1 MDINESAHPSTGA
14 TPPEQGAT
22 GYALYAPDAGRPQ
35 QTPWFRKT
43 WVLVTAAAV
52 VVIGVGAAILLATR
66 GGGDAIGAPVTAT
79 PTPLSESASPSPSAV
94 PFSLLDDG
102 IADGEYPDAAP
113 SPGDAYPAALAM
125 EDWVWDKVGPMWT
138 LVSVSPI
145 DRNQNESSTAVIYL
159 ASPEGVLFD
168 LVHVREPAGPV
179 RVVSWI
185 EDRKQARIET
195 TAIYDDGATT
205 GELVDLVTGSV
216 TAESFPMS
224 TGTSAGERSV
234 GTNTENTE
242 LWIATDK
249 AYAES
254 RFEWWSADLG
264 WQRVAQDADL
274 VPWVVET
281 SPTGNVAVAEIYD
294 ASASGF
300 ASPRSGVPGQPNL
313 VVLDFHTR
321 STSVVSPVYEMSGG
335 WCNLAAVTR
344 EGDPVLGCY
353 PADYSSY
360 GYYIAKDGERLA
372 ETDASNL
379 ALAFAITSQQSVVDP
394 VSGLE
399 FVSRTDDSAA
409 YEVKMDVDGTSTTL
423 LAAGNQLP
431 FTGIPSPRTTVAA
444 PGVILVRGGGV
455 CALVDTE
462 NTVVSL
468 PVSLDIDGQ
477 INCVGYGLGGDTP
490 LPFSYY
496 D

>member
-1 MDINESAHPSTGA
+1 MDVNETAHPSTGT
-14 TPPEQGAT
+14 TPPEQGAM
-22 GYALYAPDAGRPQ
+22 GQALYAPVAGQ
-35 QTPWFRKT
+35 QGQTPWFLKT
-43 WVLVTAAAV
+43 WVLVAAVAAV
-52 VVIGVGAAILLATR
+52 VIGGGVAIFLATR
-66 GGGDAIGAPVTAT
+66 GGGDAIAAPVTAS
-79 PTPLSESASPSPSAV
+79 PSPSESASPSPSAV
-94 PFSLLDDG
+94 PFTLLDDG
-102 IADGEYPDAAP
+102 IAEGEYPDAAP

-125 EDWVWDKVGPMWT
+125 EDWVWEKVGPMWT
-138 LVSVSPI
+138 LVSVSPV
-145 DRNQNESSTAVIYL
+145 DRSKNESSTAVIYL

-205 GELVDLVTGSV
+205 GALVDLVSGAVTG
-216 TAESFPMS
+216 ESFPMS

-234 GTNTENTE
+234 GTSADNTE

-249 AYAES
+249 VYAES

-264 WQRVAQDADL
+264 WQRAADDADL

-281 SPTGNVAVAEIYD
+281 SPVGTTAVAEIYD

-313 VVLDFHTR
+313 VVFDFNTR
-321 STSVVSPVYEMSGG
+321 STSVVRPVYEMSAG
-335 WCNLAAVTR
+335 WCNLATVTR
-344 EGDPVLGCY
+344 DGDPVLGCY

-360 GYYIAKDGERLA
+360 HYYIAKDGERLA
-372 ETDASNL
+372 ETDTSNL
-379 ALAFAITSQQSVVDP
+379 PLAFAITSEKSVVDA

-399 FVSRTDDSAA
+399 FVSRTDDPAA
-409 YEVKMDVDGTSTTL
+409 YEVKMDVDGTSTML
-423 LAAGNQLP
+423 LAAGDQLP

-462 NTVVSL
+462 NAVVSL
-468 PVSLDIDGQ
+468 PVALDIDGQ

-490 LPFSYY
+490 VPFSYY